1 MERDELGNITRTEK
15 TKNAKGGTLLIIR
28 PDLIAGSDIIKLTIT
43 DDTLSDAQS
52 NALENVY
59 DYIIESQPE
68 NLKNDLTFFQET
80 DQEMI
85 ESYYPG
91 LSDISLK
98 QENIYTPAIIGF
110 AQEIA
115 LVEVENSN
123 DVDKVKEIFNKRI
136 EDCKN
141 SVACDPEINEL
152 WATNA
157 EVQVSGN
164 FVAMIALPE
173 GYIIPN
179 NVFANL

>member
-1 MERDELGNITRTEK
+1 MKRFILGILSVACVFSFAACKNQTTSDNLDDNVIDINENNNSSTE
-15 TKNAKGGTLLIIR
+15 TK
-28 PDLIAGSDIIKLTIT
+28 D
-43 DDTLSDAQS
+43 
-52 NALENVY
+52 LENVY
-59 DYIIESQPE
+59 DYIIEAQPE

>member
-1 MERDELGNITRTEK
+1 MKRFILGILSVACVFSFAACKNQTTSDDLDDNVIDINENNNSSTE
-15 TKNAKGGTLLIIR
+15 TK
-28 PDLIAGSDIIKLTIT
+28 D
-43 DDTLSDAQS
+43 
-52 NALENVY
+52 LENVY
-59 DYIIESQPE
+59 DYIIEAQPE

-136 EDCKN
+136 EDCKS

-173 GYIIPN
+173 GYIIPD

>member
-1 MERDELGNITRTEK
+1 MKRFILGILSVACVFSFAACKNKTTSDYLDDNVIDINENNNSSTE
-15 TKNAKGGTLLIIR
+15 TK
-28 PDLIAGSDIIKLTIT
+28 D
-43 DDTLSDAQS
+43 
-52 NALENVY
+52 LENVY
-59 DYIIESQPE
+59 DYIIEAQPE

-98 QENIYTPAIIGF
+98 QENIYTPAIIVF

-136 EDCKN
+136 EDCKK

>member
-1 MERDELGNITRTEK
+1 MKRFILGILSVACVFSFAACKNQTTSDNLDDNVIDINENNNSSTE
-15 TKNAKGGTLLIIR
+15 TKN
-28 PDLIAGSDIIKLTIT
+28 
-43 DDTLSDAQS
+43 
-52 NALENVY
+52 LEDVY
-59 DYIIESQPE
+59 DYIIEAQPE

-152 WATNA
+152 WTTNA